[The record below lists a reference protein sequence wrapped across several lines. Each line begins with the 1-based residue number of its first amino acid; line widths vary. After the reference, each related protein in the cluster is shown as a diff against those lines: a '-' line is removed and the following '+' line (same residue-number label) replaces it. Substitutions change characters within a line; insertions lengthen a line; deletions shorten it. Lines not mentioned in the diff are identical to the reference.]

1 MLRKVVFVLVIAA
14 LFAGA
19 AQAQMKTSATVVKA
33 KPAAATVTAKP
44 GERISFEVN
53 LDIAK
58 TWHIYA
64 HGDTNFIG
72 VDLVPD
78 EFFPLDDFKA
88 EYPHGHEGEF
98 FGEKVIMIEGQDVI
112 KASAQVPAGMPA
124 GEYDLNLAV
133 TVQACDDKTCLAPAD
148 LPVAVKLKLE

>member
-1 MLRKVVFVLVIAA
+1 MLRKILLVMA
-14 LFAGA
+14 LMILVAGA
-19 AQAQMKTSATVVKA
+19 AQAQMKTSASVVKA
-33 KPAAATVTAKP
+33 QPASATVTGTP
-44 GERISFEVN
+44 GQRVSFEVK
-53 LDIAK
+53 LDIGN

-78 EFFPLDDFKA
+78 EFFPLDDFQA
-88 EYPHGHEGEF
+88 VYPEGHEGEF
-98 FGEKVIMIEGQDVI
+98 FGEKVVMIEGKDVI

-124 GEYDLNLAV
+124 GEYELNLAV

-148 LPVAVKLKLE
+148 LPIAVKLKLE